1 MARRLAGPDLPGHL
15 DGPAK
20 EEELFGNGCFA
31 GIRVADNGKGAA
43 TINFLRVEFLHFHA
57 PLKNSGQKKGEE
69 DIFARFGAIITF

>member
-1 MARRLAGPDLPGHL
+1 MARRLAGTDFSCHL

-20 EEELFGNGCFA
+20 EQQLFGNGSFT

-43 TINFLRVEFLHFHA
+43 TINFLLVEFLHFHA

-69 DIFARFGAIITF
+69 DIFA